1 MKNQS
6 FFCNWSLPFSSICCQ
21 RVNTARCL
29 HFENRAMK
37 KSVLHIIFPVLFI
50 AAVAVSCSDRTTLMQ
65 LESVASYV
73 GEEPAQALSE
83 LDSLHQSGISGREA
97 NAKYA
102 LLYSMALDKNYIDS
116 VDDSLINI
124 AVAWYRH
131 HGNADEKL
139 KAYYYQGRI
148 YQNAGD
154 NESAMES
161 FVKAEHCVG
170 KAEDL
175 VATGLLY
182 TALNDIY
189 TEIFDIESARIY
201 NKKAMDCY
209 LVAGDM
215 DKYAGRLLYASDLY
229 YAEGFYDKAD
239 AYLDSVKMVWN
250 TIGENRKINYYSSS
264 MQLKADKGD
273 FTGLQ
278 EDLNE
283 YVNFDNEK
291 IFWHDAVY
299 NYVLLGQYAEAA
311 DALAQYRKY
320 NSNYRDDPA
329 YYLVSSY
336 LYKSSENFKAA
347 LENFEIYSDL
357 SDSLSLVIAEQDTG
371 FIKER
376 YEKELQIERAKNTR
390 NIIITVSAIFFLLI
404 CKISYDLR
412 QKLKTRNNEIRIFRE
427 NYSNL
432 EKEKAAL
439 AKVISDN
446 PPVDS
451 QSMQVLN
458 DRLSLLNKFF
468 AAEITSDSDIDR
480 KACNELSRLVADR
493 DHFMYTTRMT
503 FAAAHPN
510 FVRYLESKGL
520 SEWQIEYCCLY
531 TIGLK
536 GKDIGNYIKKK
547 RHYIDSSEIR
557 EKLGLG
563 EHDTNLGIYLR
574 TLLSED
580 N

>member
-1 MKNQS
+1 
-6 FFCNWSLPFSSICCQ
+6 
-21 RVNTARCL
+21 
-29 HFENRAMK
+29 MK

-50 AAVAVSCSDRTTLMQ
+50 AAAAVSCSDRTTLMQ

>member
-1 MKNQS
+1 M
-6 FFCNWSLPFSSICCQ
+6 
-21 RVNTARCL
+21 NTARCL

-493 DHFMYTTRMT
+493 DRFMYTTRMT

>member
-6 FFCNWSLPFSSICCQ
+6 FFCNWYLPFSSICCQ

-50 AAVAVSCSDRTTLMQ
+50 AAAAVSCSDRTTLMQ
-65 LESVASYV
+65 LESVAAYV
-73 GEEPAQALSE
+73 GEEPARALSE
-83 LDSLHQSGISGREA
+83 LDSLHQEGISGREA

-161 FVKAEHCVG
+161 FVKAEQYVG

-239 AYLDSVKMVWN
+239 AYLDSVKIVWN

-299 NYVLLGQYAEAA
+299 NHVLLGQYAEAA

-390 NIIITVSAIFFLLI
+390 NIIITVSAIFLLLI

-427 NYSNL
+427 NYFNL

>member
-1 MKNQS
+1 M
-6 FFCNWSLPFSSICCQ
+6 
-21 RVNTARCL
+21 NTARCL

>member
-1 MKNQS
+1 
-6 FFCNWSLPFSSICCQ
+6 
-21 RVNTARCL
+21 
-29 HFENRAMK
+29 MK

-50 AAVAVSCSDRTTLMQ
+50 AAAAVSCSDRTTLMQ

-83 LDSLHQSGISGREA
+83 LDSLRQSGISGREA

-161 FVKAEHCVG
+161 FVKAEQYVG

-239 AYLDSVKMVWN
+239 AYLDSVKIVWN

-390 NIIITVSAIFFLLI
+390 NIIITVSAIFLLLI

-557 EKLGLG
+557 EKLA
-563 EHDTNLGIYLR
+563 
-574 TLLSED
+574 
-580 N
+580 

>member
-1 MKNQS
+1 
-6 FFCNWSLPFSSICCQ
+6 
-21 RVNTARCL
+21 
-29 HFENRAMK
+29 MK

-50 AAVAVSCSDRTTLMQ
+50 AAAAVSCSDRTTLMQ

-73 GEEPAQALSE
+73 GEEPARALSE

-250 TIGENRKINYYSSS
+250 SIGENRKINYYSSS

-390 NIIITVSAIFFLLI
+390 NIIITVSAIFLLLI

>member
-6 FFCNWSLPFSSICCQ
+6 FFCNWYLPFSSICCQ

>member
-1 MKNQS
+1 
-6 FFCNWSLPFSSICCQ
+6 
-21 RVNTARCL
+21 
-29 HFENRAMK
+29 MK

-50 AAVAVSCSDRTTLMQ
+50 AAAAVSCSDRTTLMQ

-73 GEEPAQALSE
+73 GEEPARALSE
-83 LDSLHQSGISGREA
+83 LDSLHQEGISGREA

-390 NIIITVSAIFFLLI
+390 NIIITVSAIFLLLI

-427 NYSNL
+427 NYFNL

>member
-1 MKNQS
+1 
-6 FFCNWSLPFSSICCQ
+6 
-21 RVNTARCL
+21 
-29 HFENRAMK
+29 MK

-50 AAVAVSCSDRTTLMQ
+50 AAAAVSCSDRTTLMQ

-83 LDSLHQSGISGREA
+83 LDSLRQSGISGREA

>member
-1 MKNQS
+1 
-6 FFCNWSLPFSSICCQ
+6 
-21 RVNTARCL
+21 
-29 HFENRAMK
+29 MK